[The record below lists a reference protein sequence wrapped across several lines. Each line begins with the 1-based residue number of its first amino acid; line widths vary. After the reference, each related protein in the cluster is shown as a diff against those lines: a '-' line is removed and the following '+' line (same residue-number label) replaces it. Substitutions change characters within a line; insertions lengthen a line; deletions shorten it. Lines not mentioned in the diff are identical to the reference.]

1 MVDTIGE
8 KPPGIQELETL
19 GVNFK
24 RIAKPTKES
33 EAQQILA
40 QAFKEKMKILPCG
53 GGTSLGAGILPES
66 VDLVLDMT
74 GMNRVLDFD
83 SRNLN
88 LAVLGGTSIAA
99 LNGYLAQQEKGFFL
113 PLDPP
118 LASRATIGGIYAAN
132 GSGPFRL
139 RYGTLRDLA
148 LGVRGADA
156 HGREVGFG
164 GKTVKNVSGYDV
176 TKFLIGSAG
185 SLCLITS
192 LSFRVYPLPEA
203 SSLCELRFANA
214 QSLDK
219 FLAALRSSI
228 LLPSAVVIT
237 LPPGGSSAPAFRGVI
252 GFEGHGQAVERQNK
266 DLLRLAGTFGGMGE
280 SRLGRDPMLKTLQS
294 TIDSGEIAPDLLSIK
309 ISVPIAKG
317 LRIYES
323 VHKHSA
329 EASLSLKSA
338 LLAGNG
344 IIFVHARPSS
354 QDAAVRLISGL
365 KEIAQAADGY
375 VTPIRAHRNLLVNWG
390 SRIEP
395 SLHRFVLQPIKEKL
409 DPTGVFPPLL

>member
-1 MVDTIGE
+1 MLDNMEE
-8 KPPGIQELETL
+8 KSPGIQELENL

-24 RIAKPTKES
+24 RLAKPTKEN

-40 QAFKEKMKILPCG
+40 QAFKEKMKVLPCG
-53 GGTSLGAGILPES
+53 GGTSLGAGVLPES

-88 LAVLGGTSIAA
+88 LAVLGGISIKAI
-99 LNGYLAQQEKGFFL
+99 NEYLASQEKGFFL

-118 LASRATIGGIYAAN
+118 LADRATIGGIYAAN
-132 GSGPFRL
+132 GSGPSRL
-139 RYGTLRDLA
+139 RYGTVRDQA

-156 HGREVGFG
+156 RGREVGFG

-192 LSFRVYPLPEA
+192 ISFRVYPLPEA
-203 SSLCELRFANA
+203 SSLCELRFDNVP
-214 QSLDK
+214 SLDK

-237 LPPGGSSAPAFRGVI
+237 FPPGGDSAPAFRGVI

-266 DLLRLAGTFGGMGE
+266 DLLHLAESFGDKGE
-280 SRLGRDPMLKTLQS
+280 SRLGRDPMLKILQS
-294 TIDSGEIAPDLLSIK
+294 TIDPEETAPDLLSIK
-309 ISVPIAKG
+309 ISVPIAGG
-317 LRIYES
+317 LRTLES
-323 VHKHSA
+323 IRKLGA
-329 EASLSLKSA
+329 ESSLSLKSA

-344 IIFVHARPSS
+344 IIFVHARPSN
-354 QDAAVRLISGL
+354 QDSAFRLIAGL
-365 KEIAQAADGY
+365 KEIVQSADGY
-375 VTPIRAHRNLLVNWG
+375 LTPIRAHRNLLVKWG
-390 SRIEP
+390 SRVEP
-395 SLHRFVLQPIKEKL
+395 ALHRFVLQPIKEKL

>member
-1 MVDTIGE
+1 MDTIGE
-8 KPPGIQELETL
+8 KSPGIQELEAL

-40 QAFKEKMKILPCG
+40 QAFRDKMKVLPCG
-53 GGTSLGAGILPES
+53 GGTSLGSGNLPES

-88 LAVLGGTSIAA
+88 LAVLGGISIAA
-99 LNGYLAQQEKGFFL
+99 LNGYLARQERGFFL

-118 LASRATIGGIYAAN
+118 LAPRATIGGIYAAN
-132 GSGPFRL
+132 SSGPLRL
-139 RYGTLRDLA
+139 RYGTIRDLT
-148 LGVRGADA
+148 LGVRGSDA
-156 HGREVGFG
+156 RGREVGFG

-185 SLCLITS
+185 SFCLITS
-192 LSFRVYPLPEA
+192 ISFRVFPLPEA
-203 SSLCELRFANA
+203 SSLCELRFDNA

-219 FLAALRSSI
+219 FLSALRSSI

-237 LPPGGSSAPAFRGVI
+237 LPSEGTSPPAFRGVI

-266 DLLRLAGTFGGMGE
+266 DLLRLAETHGGKGE
-280 SRLGRDPMLKTLQS
+280 SSPGREPMLTTLQS
-294 TIDSGEIAPDLLSIK
+294 TIDPGETAPDLLSVK
-309 ISVPIAKG
+309 ISVPISRG
-317 LRIYES
+317 LPVYES
-323 VHKHSA
+323 VHKRSA

-344 IIFVHARPSS
+344 IIFVHARPPG

-375 VTPIRAHRNLLVNWG
+375 VTPIRTHRNLFVHWG

>member
-1 MVDTIGE
+1 MDEIGE
-8 KPPGIQELETL
+8 KSPGIQELETL

-40 QAFKEKMKILPCG
+40 QAFRDKMKVLPCG
-53 GGTSLGAGILPES
+53 GGTSLGAGNLPES

-88 LAVLGGTSIAA
+88 LAVLGGISIAA

-118 LASRATIGGIYAAN
+118 LSSRATIGGIYAAN

-139 RYGTLRDLA
+139 RYGTIRDLA
-148 LGVRGADA
+148 LGVRGVDA
-156 HGREVGFG
+156 RGREVGFG

-185 SLCLITS
+185 SLGLITS
-192 LSFRVYPLPEA
+192 ISFRVYPLPEA
-203 SSLCELRFANA
+203 SSLCELRFDQA

-237 LPPGGSSAPAFRGVI
+237 IPSDGTSPPAFRSVI
-252 GFEGHGQAVERQNK
+252 GFEGQGQAVERQNK
-266 DLLRLAGTFGGMGE
+266 DLLQLAGTFGGKGE
-280 SRLGRDPMLKTLQS
+280 CLSGRDPMRKTLQAA
-294 TIDSGEIAPDLLSIK
+294 IDPEETAPDLLSVK
-309 ISVPIAKG
+309 ISVPISKG
-317 LRIYES
+317 LHVYES
-323 VHKHSA
+323 VHKHGA
-329 EASLSLKSA
+329 ADSLSLKSA

-344 IIFVHARPSS
+344 IILVHTCPSS
-354 QDAAVRLISGL
+354 QEAAIRLTSGL

-375 VTPIRAHRNLLVNWG
+375 MTPIRAHRNLLVNWG
-390 SRIEP
+390 ARIEP
-395 SLHRFVLQPIKEKL
+395 SLHRLVLQPIKEKL